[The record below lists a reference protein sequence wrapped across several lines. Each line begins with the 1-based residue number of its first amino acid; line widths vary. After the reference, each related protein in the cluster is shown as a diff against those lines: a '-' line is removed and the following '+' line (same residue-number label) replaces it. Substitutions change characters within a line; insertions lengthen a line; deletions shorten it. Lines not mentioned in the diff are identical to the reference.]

1 MRMQD
6 VRKSTFSSFCQAIVK
21 FKFRDENE
29 TIQNKRAR
37 SKLQNRTLECRIQ
50 GYPIKSI
57 SLTVFDKLLL
67 RAKITNYGHVHK
79 FLGHTFLKKT
89 PVI

>member
-1 MRMQD
+1 MQD

-67 RAKITNYGHVHK
+67 RAKITNYGHVDK
-79 FLGHTFLKKT
+79 FLAY
-89 PVI
+89 VILYL